1 MNAFER
7 ILPAPIPTQDSQ
19 FFWEAAKEGR
29 FHVKRCQAC
38 EKVHW
43 YPRTLCPFCMSENTV
58 WQESAGTGVIYTFS
72 AMLRTAQPYI
82 VAFVTLDEG
91 PTLLT
96 NIVNCNVAALA
107 IGQPVRVLFRPSD
120 GEFPVPVF
128 EPTGNPQ
135 STLSAL
141 PNSIPAHKA
150 SDD

>member
-7 ILPAPIPTQDSQ
+7 ILAAPIPTLDSQ
-19 FFWEAAKEGR
+19 FFWDAAKEGR
-29 FHVKRCQAC
+29 FHVKRCLDC

-43 YPRTLCPFCMSENTV
+43 YPRALCPFCMSENTT
-58 WQESAGTGVIYTFS
+58 WQVSAGTGVIYTFS

-91 PTLLT
+91 PTLLS
-96 NIVNCNVAALA
+96 NIVNCDPAALA
-107 IGQPVRVLFRPSD
+107 IGQPVRGLFRPSD

-128 EPTGNPQ
+128 EPIGNPR

-141 PNSIPAHKA
+141 
-150 SDD
+150 